1 MIKKL
6 IFSSFLL
13 FLFQIAV
20 FAQFEDTTQMR
31 DPQYISTAEQLAQDL
46 STRLSLTEEQ
56 SEEIKE
62 ILVDFQEN
70 VAIHRTEADEAETY
84 RNETDYDTE
93 PQSDIET
100 ETDFETDTETTL
112 PRTETDVDVDAD
124 VRTDYPETDVDAD
137 VRTDYPETEVD
148 TEVRTDFPQ
157 TDVDVDMRT
166 QIETEDP
173 QEMANQAIEEVL
185 NESQM
190 VTWNVIKEAW
200 WRDVSNRY
208 GWDMDNTR

>member
-124 VRTDYPETDVDAD
+124 VRTDYPET
-137 VRTDYPETEVD
+137 EVD